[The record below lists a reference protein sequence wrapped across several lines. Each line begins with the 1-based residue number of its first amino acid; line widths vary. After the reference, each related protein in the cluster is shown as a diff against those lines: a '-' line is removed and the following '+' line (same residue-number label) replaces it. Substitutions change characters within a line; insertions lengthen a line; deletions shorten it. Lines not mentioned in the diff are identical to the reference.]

1 MLYAKDIRQLDSLV
15 QTVRIFSKDIGMG
28 FGIQK
33 CAMVELKRG
42 KMIQSNG
49 IDLPEGQK
57 LKSLEE
63 GEGYRYL
70 GILESD
76 KVKSVEMKGILR
88 KEYYHRVK
96 KIFKI

>member
-1 MLYAKDIRQLDSLV
+1 ME
-15 QTVRIFSKDIGMG
+15 

-33 CAMVELKRG
+33 CAMVEKKRG

-63 GEGYRYL
+63 GGYRYL

-76 KVKSVEMKGILR
+76 KVKSVEMKDILR
-88 KEYYHRVK
+88 KEYYHRIK
-96 KIFKI
+96 KILRSSLNALKGDSM